1 MEHSV
6 ATIIDTTSSKM
17 KDDEQTNDKKI
28 CDSEPVVYQLVRVIV
43 SWQTF
48 NQCLFWLLKALVYM

>member
-6 ATIIDTTSSKM
+6 ATIIDTTSGKM
-17 KDDEQTNDKKI
+17 KDDEQSNDKKI

-48 NQCLFWLLKALVYM
+48 NQCLF